1 MYEVVGI
8 SLVVRTSTV
17 VAESVLGVVGR
28 DETEETLL
36 VRTSTVVVES
46 VL

>member
-1 MYEVVGI
+1 MI
-8 SLVVRTSTV
+8 RSSAV
-17 VAESVLGVVGR
+17 VAESVLAVVGR
-28 DETEETLL
+28 DEIVEIFLV

>member
-28 DETEETLL
+28 GETEKTLL